1 MTPLLELKDIR
12 RSYPAGDE
20 QVEVLKGITLDI
32 YAGEMVAIVG
42 ASGSGK
48 STLMNILGCLDKA
61 TSGTYR
67 VAGQDV
73 ATLDADALAQLRRE
87 HFGFIFQRYHLLS
100 HLTAEQNVEVPAVYA
115 GLERKQRLLR
125 AQGLLQRLGL
135 EDRTEYYPAQ
145 LSGGQQQR
153 VSIARALMNGGQV
166 ILADEPTGALDSHS
180 GEEVMAILH
189 QLRDRGHTV
198 IIVTHDPQVA
208 AQAERVIEIRD
219 GEIVRNPPAIEKVNV
234 AGGTEPVVNTVSGW
248 RQFVSGFNEALT
260 MAWRA
265 LAANK
270 MRTLLTM
277 LGIIIGIASV
287 VSIVVVGD
295 AAKQMVLA
303 DIRSIGTNTI
313 DVYPGKDFG
322 DDDPQYQQAL
332 KYDDLIAIQKQPWVA
347 SATPAVSQNLRLRYN
362 NVDVAASANGVSGDY
377 FNVYGM
383 TFSEGNTFNQEQLN
397 GRAQVVVL
405 DSNTRRQLFPHKAD
419 VVGEVILVG
428 NMPARVI
435 GVAEEKQSMFGSSKV
450 LRVWLPY
457 STMSGRVM
465 GQSWLNSITVRV
477 KEGFDS
483 AEAEQQL
490 TRLLSLRHGKKD
502 FFTWNMDGVL
512 KTVEKD
518 HTYFTT
524 VSDAGGGDFAGGG
537 RYWCNEYYAGVSDR
551 ADAGNWH
558 SHGCRCAS
566 KRCFATVPD
575 RSRTGLPG
583 GWRVGNNSV
592 TVNCFHLAAFL
603 TRLGDWFFTVG
614 TAAGVS
620 LLDGHRDFIWMV
632 TRTKCGTTGSSRCS
646 GTRVIFEIKMPADRA
661 GILPLGCT
669 Q

>member
-20 QVEVLKGITLDI
+20 QVEVLKGISLDI

-125 AQGLLQRLGL
+125 ARSYCNDWGWKTVQSITRHSF
-135 EDRTEYYPAQ
+135 RVVK
-145 LSGGQQQR
+145 QQR

-219 GEIVRNPPAIEKVNV
+219 GEIVRNPPAIEKVN
-234 AGGTEPVVNTVSGW
+234 ATGGTEPVVNTASGW

-405 DSNTRRQLFPHKAD
+405 DSNTRRQLFPIKQMW
-419 VVGEVILVG
+419 L
-428 NMPARVI
+428 AR
-435 GVAEEKQSMFGSSKV
+435 
-450 LRVWLPY
+450 
-457 STMSGRVM
+457 
-465 GQSWLNSITVRV
+465 
-477 KEGFDS
+477 
-483 AEAEQQL
+483 
-490 TRLLSLRHGKKD
+490 
-502 FFTWNMDGVL
+502 
-512 KTVEKD
+512 
-518 HTYFTT
+518 
-524 VSDAGGGDFAGGG
+524 
-537 RYWCNEYYAGVSDR
+537 
-551 ADAGNWH
+551 
-558 SHGCRCAS
+558 
-566 KRCFATVPD
+566 
-575 RSRTGLPG
+575 
-583 GWRVGNNSV
+583 
-592 TVNCFHLAAFL
+592 
-603 TRLGDWFFTVG
+603 
-614 TAAGVS
+614 
-620 LLDGHRDFIWMV
+620 
-632 TRTKCGTTGSSRCS
+632 
-646 GTRVIFEIKMPADRA
+646 
-661 GILPLGCT
+661 
-669 Q
+669 

>member
-1 MTPLLELKDIR
+1 MTALLDLNNIR
-12 RSYPAGDE
+12 RSYPSGDG
-20 QVEVLKGITLDI
+20 QVEVLKGITLRI
-32 YAGEMVAIVG
+32 NAGEMVAIVG

-48 STLMNILGCLDKA
+48 STLMNILGCLDKP

-67 VAGQDV
+67 VAGTDV
-73 ATLDADALAQLRRE
+73 SLLSSDQLAQLRRE

-100 HLTAEQNVEVPAVYA
+100 HLTAAQNVEVPAVYA
-115 GLERKQRLLR
+115 GTERKARLERAKALLT
-125 AQGLLQRLGL
+125 RLGL
-135 EDRTEYYPAQ
+135 GERADYQPSQ

-219 GEIVRNPPAIEKVNV
+219 GEIISNPPAKTEAAAPANHDAIMTH
-234 AGGTEPVVNTVSGW
+234 AGGW
-248 RQFVSGFNEALT
+248 RQFVSRFQEALT

-265 LAANK
+265 MAANK

-295 AAKQMVLA
+295 AAKQLVLA

-322 DDDPQYQQAL
+322 DDEPQYQQAL
-332 KYDDLIAIQKQPWVA
+332 KYDDLQAIQKQPWVK
-347 SATPAVSQNLRLRYN
+347 SATPAVSQNLRLRYGN
-362 NVDVAASANGVSGDY
+362 IDVAASANGVSGQY

-383 TFSEGNTFNQEQLN
+383 TFSEGASFNEEQLK

-405 DSNTRRQLFPHKAD
+405 DSNTRRQLFPNKAS

-428 NMPARVI
+428 NMPATVI
-435 GVAEEKQSMFGSSKV
+435 GVAEEKQSMFGSSKI

-457 STMSGRVM
+457 STISGRIM

-477 KEGFDS
+477 NEGYS
-483 AEAEQQL
+483 SEQAEQQL

-502 FFTWNMDGVL
+502 FFVWNMDGVL
-512 KTVEKD
+512 KTAEKTTRTLQLFLTLVAVISLLVGGIGVMNIMLVSVTERTREIGIRMAVGARAGD
-518 HTYFTT
+518 VLSQFLIEAVFVCLVGGALGVTLSMLIAFTLQL
-524 VSDAGGGDFAGGG
+524 F
-537 RYWCNEYYAGVSDR
+537 
-551 ADAGNWH
+551 
-558 SHGCRCAS
+558 
-566 KRCFATVPD
+566 
-575 RSRTGLPG
+575 LPG
-583 GWRVGNNSV
+583 WEIGFSPVALL
-592 TVNCFHLAAFL
+592 TAFL
-603 TRLGDWFFTVG
+603 CSTFTGVLFGWLPARNAARLDPVD
-614 TAAGVS
+614 ALA
-620 LLDGHRDFIWMV
+620 R
-632 TRTKCGTTGSSRCS
+632 
-646 GTRVIFEIKMPADRA
+646 E
-661 GILPLGCT
+661 
-669 Q
+669 